1 VLRLRTRFGW
11 AALRL
16 FGFHPPQRLALCRIH
31 SHEGV
36 MKKLNLLAACMLLTG
51 ATTVGAQ
58 SLEIRNR
65 LASEE
70 AELASK
76 AALTDKTCGTQLKT
90 NIDAAT
96 FDADEFTQKSSVS
109 WCAAALDAMENVCTA
124 SAIGKDAI
132 AKSVKSLTCSGAA
145 QMSVELSNGNLKY
158 AFPFSSSSNQ
168 NMQSIKIYLEK
179 HL

>member
-1 VLRLRTRFGW
+1 MKTFK
-11 AALRL
+11 
-16 FGFHPPQRLALCRIH
+16 RI
-31 SHEGV
+31 
-36 MKKLNLLAACMLLTG
+36 AACVLFTG
-51 ATTVGAQ
+51 AAAAGAQ

-65 LASEE
+65 LAAQE
-70 AELASK
+70 AELATK

-90 NIDAAT
+90 NIDAGT
-96 FDADEFTQKSSVS
+96 FDPDEFTQKSSVS
-109 WCAAALDAMENVCTA
+109 WCTAALDAMENVCTA

>member
-1 VLRLRTRFGW
+1 MK
-11 AALRL
+11 L
-16 FGFHPPQRLALCRIH
+16 F
-31 SHEGV
+31 
-36 MKKLNLLAACMLLTG
+36 KLVAACVLFSS
-51 ATTVGAQ
+51 AAVAGAQ

-65 LASEE
+65 LAAQE
-70 AELASK
+70 AELAGK

-90 NIDAAT
+90 SIDAGS
-96 FDADEFTQKSSVS
+96 FDADEFMQKSSVS
-109 WCAAALDAMENVCTA
+109 WCTAALDAMENVCTA

-158 AFPFSSSSNQ
+158 AFPFSSASNQ
-168 NMQSIKIYLEK
+168 NEQAIRSYLEK